1 MTLDKIL
8 KILTI
13 IVSLLVVETIITF
26 INDLSI
32 NRQAN
37 FKVTRALKEQY
48 TNAVNYCGNN
58 KFANRG
64 PYIDCM
70 NEYIEHNAPKE
81 YQKYQKIKE
90 FCNEKEISICN
101 IDNCVN
107 EIILGV
113 N

>member
-37 FKVTRALKEQY
+37 FKVKE
-48 TNAVNYCGNN
+48 
-58 KFANRG
+58 
-64 PYIDCM
+64 
-70 NEYIEHNAPKE
+70 H
-81 YQKYQKIKE
+81 
-90 FCNEKEISICN
+90 
-101 IDNCVN
+101 
-107 EIILGV
+107 
-113 N
+113 

>member
-32 NRQAN
+32 NRQPN
-37 FKVTRALKEQY
+37 FKVSRALKEQY
-48 TNAVNYCGNN
+48 IKAVNYCENN
-58 KFANRG
+58 KFANKG
-64 PYIDCM
+64 PYSDCM

-81 YQKYQKIKE
+81 YQKYQQIKNY
-90 FCNEKEISICN
+90 CNEKEFSICN
-101 IDNCVN
+101 LDNCVN
-107 EIILGV
+107 EVILGV

>member
-32 NRQAN
+32 NRQPN
-37 FKVTRALKEQY
+37 FKVSRTLKEQY
-48 TNAVNYCGNN
+48 IKAVNYCENN

-70 NEYIEHNAPKE
+70 NEYIEHNAPNE
-81 YQKYQKIKE
+81 YQKYQQIKE
-90 FCNEKEISICN
+90 FCNEKVSSICDL
-101 IDNCVN
+101 DNCVN